1 MPEGEF
7 GMKTTKAINKAELA
21 AKGEGIYAKLKEK
34 LEREHRGEFVAI
46 EVESGDYFLGKTF
59 QEADKKAR
67 EKYPKSV
74 FYVVRIGRRATW
86 VLR

>member
-1 MPEGEF
+1 
-7 GMKTTKAINKAELA
+7 MKSIKVINKTELA
-21 AKGEGIYAKLKEK
+21 AKGESIYAKLKEQ
-34 LEREHRGEFVAI
+34 LEQEHRGEFVAI

-86 VLR
+86 VRR